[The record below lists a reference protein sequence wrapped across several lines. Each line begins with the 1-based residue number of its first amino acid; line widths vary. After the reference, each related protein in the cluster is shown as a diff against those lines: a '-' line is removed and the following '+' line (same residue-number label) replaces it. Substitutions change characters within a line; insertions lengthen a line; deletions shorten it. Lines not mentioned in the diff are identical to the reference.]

1 MFTGIIE
8 EIGFVKNIVKSAET
22 GTINIACKKVLED
35 VHIGDSISVCG
46 VCLTVTRFAKDNFFA
61 DVMNETFNRS
71 ILSLLKKGSRVNL
84 ERAMRADGRFGGH
97 LVSGHIDGTGKIV
110 SIKRDGNA
118 VWLEISAPSNIMEG
132 ITQKGSIAIDGISLT
147 VAKLGLNSFWVS
159 VIPHTL
165 VETTLGEK
173 KISDEVNLE
182 TDMIG
187 KYVMNFLNRD
197 SEKENSPQITREFL
211 LSNGF

>member
-8 EIGFVKNIVKSAET
+8 EIGFVKNVIKSSET
-22 GTINIACKKVLED
+22 GTINISCKKVLED

-46 VCLTVTRFAKDNFFA
+46 VCLTVTQFSKDNFFA

-71 ILSLLKKGSRVNL
+71 ILSKLKKGSRVNL

-97 LVSGHIDGTGKIV
+97 LVSGHIDGTGEIA

-118 VWLEISAPSNIMEG
+118 VWLEIAAPSNIMEG
-132 ITQKGSIAIDGISLT
+132 ITQKGSVAIDGISLT
-147 VAKLGLNSFWVS
+147 VANTGIHSFWVS

-165 VETTLGEK
+165 SETTLGEK
-173 KISDEVNLE
+173 KISDAVNLE

-187 KYVMNFLNRD
+187 KYVMNFLRNTG
-197 SEKENSPQITREFL
+197 KQENGPKITREFL

>member
-8 EIGFVKNIVKSAET
+8 EIGFVKNVIKRSET
-22 GTINIACKKVLED
+22 GTINISCKKVLED

-46 VCLTVTRFAKDNFFA
+46 VCLTVTQFSKDNFFA

-71 ILSLLKKGSRVNL
+71 ILSKLKKGSRVNL

-97 LVSGHIDGTGKIV
+97 LVSGHIDGTGEIA

-118 VWLEISAPSNIMEG
+118 VWLEIAAPSNIMEG
-132 ITQKGSIAIDGISLT
+132 ITQKGSVAIDGISLT
-147 VAKLGLNSFWVS
+147 VANTGIHSFWVS

-165 VETTLGEK
+165 SETTLGEK
-173 KISDEVNLE
+173 KISDAVNLE

-187 KYVMNFLNRD
+187 KYVMNFLRNTG
-197 SEKENSPQITREFL
+197 EQENSPKITREFL

>member
-1 MFTGIIE
+1 MFTGIVE
-8 EIGFVKNIVKSAET
+8 EIGFVKNIIKQSET
-22 GTINIACKKVLED
+22 GTINISCKKILED

-46 VCLTVTRFAKDNFFA
+46 VCLTVTQFSKDNFFA

-84 ERAMRADGRFGGH
+84 ERAMKADGRFGGH
-97 LVSGHIDGTGKIV
+97 LVSGHIDGTGKIE

-132 ITQKGSIAIDGISLT
+132 ITQKGSVAIDGISLT
-147 VAKLGLNSFWVS
+147 VAKMGINSFWVS

-165 VETTLGEK
+165 TETTLGEK
-173 KISDEVNLE
+173 KVSDAVNLE

-187 KYVMNFLNRD
+187 KYVMSFLNRE
-197 SEKENSPQITREFL
+197 SEITIKPKITREFL